1 MEQVFG
7 ALLALRR
14 GAPDQNEWI
23 VSCLAGAW
31 AKLLGDRLA
40 TVCRPVAF
48 SKGRLTI
55 EASDASWERAL
66 RDLQPELEEKL
77 RTATAGEI
85 ASVAIKKD
93 GATL

>member
-14 GAPDQNEWI
+14 GAPDQDEWI
-23 VSCLAGAW
+23 LSCLAGAW

-40 TVCRPVAF
+40 MVCRPIAIAH
-48 SKGRLTI
+48 GRLAI
-55 EASDASWERAL
+55 EASDAAWERAL
-66 RDLQPELEEKL
+66 RDLQPELEKKL
-77 RTATAGEI
+77 RIATAD
-85 ASVAIKKD
+85 AVVSVAIKQA